1 MVTQNSYKTIFTT
14 EVSTTNK
21 IIDIIKPY
29 IRKISIVIIVWDIYL
44 YMQNDSNCFSDM
56 GQTMNYM

>member
-1 MVTQNSYKTIFTT
+1 MCSFFTKLNSHTLQIMLIKNYILSFMVTQNSYKTIFTT

-29 IRKISIVIIVWDIYL
+29 IKKYL
-44 YMQNDSNCFSDM
+44 LLL
-56 GQTMNYM
+56 